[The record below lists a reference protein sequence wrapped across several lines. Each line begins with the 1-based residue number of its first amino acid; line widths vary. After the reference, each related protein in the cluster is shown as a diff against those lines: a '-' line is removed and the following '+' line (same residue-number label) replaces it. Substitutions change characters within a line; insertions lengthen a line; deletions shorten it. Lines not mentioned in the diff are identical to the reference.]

1 MTLENPRST
10 AQVAGHPIHPM
21 LIPFPIA
28 FLIGTLVSDI
38 VYTQTDDRF
47 WATLS
52 AILLGSGI
60 VTALL
65 AAIAG
70 FMDFF
75 GDSRV
80 RALSHAWQHM
90 LANLAAVTL
99 ALVNLVLRMDDV
111 ADAIQPTG
119 LILSAAVVAILA
131 FSGWRGGDLVYHH
144 RVGVSDQ
151 RED

>member
-10 AQVAGHPIHPM
+10 ARVAGHPIHPM

-28 FLIGTLVSDI
+28 FLIGALVSDI
-38 VYTQTDDRF
+38 VFTQTDDRW

-65 AAIAG
+65 AAVAG
-70 FMDFF
+70 FIDFF
-75 GDSRV
+75 GDQRI

-99 ALVNLVLRMDDV
+99 ALVNFVLRMDDV
-111 ADAIQPTG
+111 ADPIESTG
-119 LILSAAVVAILA
+119 LILSAATVAILA

-151 RED
+151 REH

>member
-38 VYTQTDDRF
+38 VYTQTDDRW

-75 GDSRV
+75 GDRRV

-111 ADAIQPTG
+111 AEAIQPTG

-151 RED
+151 REH